1 MDQRRRALQ
10 VRVLE
15 SSYTCTLHRT
25 DARTETTILLCHSRE
40 QGHSPTH
47 TGFQRGQSPLPDR
60 GSCPPPPPLPHTY
73 NIHSVTC
80 TTAQA
85 FKEGEARFLIATD
98 VGARGLDI
106 SGLPYVINM
115 TLPDRSEDYIHR

>member
-1 MDQRRRALQ
+1 MLGQKRLFCCATAASKATHQ
-10 VRVLE
+10 HTQAFKE
-15 SSYTCTLHRT
+15 GK
-25 DARTETTILLCHSRE
+25 ARFLIAVHA
-40 QGHSPTH
+40 
-47 TGFQRGQSPLPDR
+47 
-60 GSCPPPPPLPHTY
+60 PPPPPLPHTY